1 MQTWNIA
8 QINIATA
15 QFPLDDPRLAG
26 FMDQL
31 DAINA
36 LADRAPGFVWRL
48 QSDSGNATDIRVGGD
63 DRLIVNMSV
72 WQSAEA
78 LSAYVYE
85 SAHRGV
91 LARRREWFLVSDAPF
106 QALWWVKAGQPPTVE
121 DGLARLECLRGNGP
135 GPDAFTFKE
144 LFPAPELWG
153 RNTYIT

>member
-91 LARRREWFLVSDAPF
+91 L
-106 QALWWVKAGQPPTVE
+106 
-121 DGLARLECLRGNGP
+121 
-135 GPDAFTFKE
+135 
-144 LFPAPELWG
+144 
-153 RNTYIT
+153 